1 MRMRKKIKQKNF
13 THEWNNNIYDY
24 KIKYELIYKIIAEYK

>member
-1 MRMRKKIKQKNF
+1 MRKKIKQKNF
-13 THEWNNNIYDY
+13 THEWNNIYDY

>member
-1 MRMRKKIKQKNF
+1 MSEKKRKTNF
-13 THEWNNNIYDY
+13 THEWNNNIDDY